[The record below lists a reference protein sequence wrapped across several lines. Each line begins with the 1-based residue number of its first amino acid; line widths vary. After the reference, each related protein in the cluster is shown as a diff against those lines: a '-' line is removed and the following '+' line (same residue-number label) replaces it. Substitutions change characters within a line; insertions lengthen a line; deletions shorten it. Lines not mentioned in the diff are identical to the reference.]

1 MHIKIS
7 DTHMSI

>member
-7 DTHMSI
+7 